1 MNVCVC
7 LGGGRR
13 PFPADQNRRFTLFQ
27 NRTTHSLALSRQ
39 PYVPLLP
46 KLNKGEVGAG
56 TRACLV
62 HDAFSLW
69 PSRSTYGTGPYGTSR
84 TRS

>member
-1 MNVCVC
+1 MNVRVR
-7 LGGGRR
+7 LDGGRH
-13 PFPADQNRRFTLFQ
+13 PFPADQNRHFTLFQ
-27 NRTTHSLALSRQ
+27 NRSTHSLALFRR
-39 PYVPLLP
+39 PDVRFLL